1 MSITAE
7 LTPLFLLG
15 GLLLLGWSFNRARLR
30 GGIGLL
36 NWLQSLT
43 LFLPWLIF
51 IGLVSAGIY
60 LSIVGFVLLLAVS
73 TVIYIALGNLLRR
86 RLLAEQRH
94 RPPMPPAEGVPGP
107 SPQTSAGTSLLEE
120 LEKSKLTAEEL
131 EGIRSIFGLDT
142 FFATEIIPYASGVI
156 VKGNLR
162 GEPDPVLAAL
172 TAKMEAVAPGQW
184 RVYLVE
190 DRDDKPTV
198 VVLPER
204 LVNRP
209 VSRGFTYLAIGLM
222 VVAFLTMLE
231 VGANLAGFDLLTTP
245 ERWVEALPIAAGIFA
260 SLVVHETG
268 HRWMAGRYG
277 VRLSPA
283 LVIPA
288 LGIGTLGTLT
298 RIESPV
304 PHRRALFDI
313 AIAGPAAGGIFSL
326 AVLIAGLFLS
336 QGAGLIYVPS
346 GIFQNSVL
354 VGTLAKL
361 ILGAELSQ
369 EVIGIHPFVAVGW
382 IGLAVTALSLLPA
395 GQLDGGRI
403 IQAVYGRRTAA
414 RTTLVTLIVLGFAAL
429 GNVIALYW
437 ALLILLVARE
447 PERPPLNELSE
458 TDTPQD
464 ALALLA
470 LFLTIMI
477 LLPITPVLARFLN
490 FGGAVG

>member
-7 LTPLFLLG
+7 LTPLLLLG
-15 GLLLLGWSFNRARLR
+15 GLLLLGWSFNRARQR
-30 GGIGLL
+30 GAVGLL

-60 LSIVGFVLLLAVS
+60 LSIVGFVLLLVVS
-73 TVIYIALGNLLRR
+73 TVIYVALGNLLRQ
-86 RLLAEQRH
+86 RLLKEQRNC
-94 RPPMPPAEGVPGP
+94 PPIVSTDPLDSVPPRFSV
-107 SPQTSAGTSLLEE
+107 LEE
-120 LEKSKLTAEEL
+120 LEKPKITDEEL

-142 FFATEIIPYASGVI
+142 FFATEIIPYASGMI
-156 VKGNLR
+156 VKGNMR

-172 TAKMEAVAPGQW
+172 TAKMESVAPQKW
-184 RVYLVE
+184 RVYLME
-190 DRDDKPTV
+190 DRDEKPTV
-198 VVLPER
+198 VILPAE

-209 VSRGFTYLAIGLM
+209 ITQGVKYLALGLM
-222 VVAFLTMLE
+222 VAGFLTMLE
-231 VGANLAGFDLLTTP
+231 VGANLAGFDLMTTP
-245 ERWVEALPIAAGIFA
+245 ERWVEALPIAVGIFA
-260 SLVVHETG
+260 TLVVHETG
-268 HRWMAGRYG
+268 HRWMAGKYG

-288 LGIGTLGTLT
+288 LGVGTLGTLT

-313 AIAGPAAGGIFSL
+313 ALAGPAAGGIFSL
-326 AVLIAGLFLS
+326 VILLTGLFLS
-336 QGAGLIYVPS
+336 QGEGLIFVPS

-361 ILGAELSQ
+361 ILGSELSQ
-369 EVIGIHPFVAVGW
+369 EVIGIHPFVAMGW

-414 RTTLVTLIVLGFAAL
+414 RSTLITLIVLGFAAL
-429 GNVIALYW
+429 GNVLALYW
-437 ALLILLVARE
+437 ALLIVLVARE
-447 PERPPLNELSE
+447 PERPPLNEVSE

-490 FGGAVG
+490 FGGTVG